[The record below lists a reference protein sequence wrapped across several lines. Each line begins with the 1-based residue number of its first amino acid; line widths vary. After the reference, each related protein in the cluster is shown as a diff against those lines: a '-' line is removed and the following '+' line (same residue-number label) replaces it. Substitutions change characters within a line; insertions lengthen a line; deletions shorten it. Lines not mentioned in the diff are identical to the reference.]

1 MRFVTTFK
9 RAFTFRFGD
18 EDAPRASP
26 QAKFVSDTIFEG
38 GVVAKDEARYPERLR
53 PLAGAP
59 PRLYYRGRWED
70 ALFAQC
76 LAVVGSRRMTRYGT
90 QVTEALVAPIAAAG
104 VTIVSGFMFGIDAA
118 AHRAA
123 LAAGGRTIAVMPCG
137 IERIHPAHQETL
149 YGEILRRGL
158 VLSELP
164 GMSAAALWT
173 FPKRNRIVA
182 GLSQAT
188 LVIEGTEESG
198 ALITAACARRYGRRV
213 FAVPGP
219 VTSPVSLG
227 PIQLLREGAAV
238 AARAEDVLAYYGK
251 RPPLQRGQTPFS
263 EKGLTLLER
272 RILRRLGQGAAEIDA
287 LARALQLSPAAVGTA
302 LSLLQLRGQIVEADG
317 RYALGLQGGRGG

>member
-1 MRFVTTFK
+1 MSIAEK
-9 RAFTFRFGD
+9 G
-18 EDAPRASP
+18 
-26 QAKFVSDTIFEG
+26 SDPF
-38 GVVAKDEARYPERLR
+38 VAKDESRYPERLR
-53 PLAGAP
+53 ALADAP
-59 PRLYYRGRWED
+59 PRLYYRGRWEE

-76 LAVVGSRRMTRYGT
+76 LAVVGTRRMTRYGT
-90 QVTEALVAPIAAAG
+90 QVTEALVTPIAAAG

-137 IERIHPAHQETL
+137 IERIHPAHQEAL
-149 YGEILRRGL
+149 YGEILREGL
-158 VLSELP
+158 VLSERP
-164 GMSAAALWT
+164 GSSAAALWT
-173 FPKRNRIVA
+173 FPRRNRIVA

-219 VTSPVSLG
+219 LTSPVSLG

-251 RPPLQRGQTPFS
+251 RPSLPQRDQLPGGVLTP
-263 EKGLTLLER
+263 LER
-272 RILRRLGQGAAEIDA
+272 RILRRLEQGDAEIDA
-287 LARALQLSPAAVGTA
+287 LARALRLSPAAVGTA
-302 LSLLQLRGQIVEADG
+302 LSLLQLRGQVIEADG
-317 RYALGLQGGRGG
+317 RYALGLQDGQGG

>member
-1 MRFVTTFK
+1 MFPAEK
-9 RAFTFRFGD
+9 G
-18 EDAPRASP
+18 
-26 QAKFVSDTIFEG
+26 SDPF
-38 GVVAKDEARYPERLR
+38 VAKDEARYPERLR
-53 PLAGAP
+53 QLAGAP
-59 PRLYYRGRWED
+59 PRLYYRGRWEE

-76 LAVVGSRRMTRYGT
+76 LAVVGTRRMTRYGT

-104 VTIVSGFMFGIDAA
+104 VTIVSGFMFGIDAT

-137 IERIHPAHQETL
+137 IERIHPAHQEAL

-164 GMSAAALWT
+164 GATAAALWT

-182 GLSQAT
+182 GLAQAT

-251 RPPLQRGQTPFS
+251 RPPPQ
-263 EKGLTLLER
+263 KGLTPCEKDLTPIES
-272 RILRRLGQGAAEIDA
+272 RILRRLEQGAAEIDA
-287 LARALQLSPAAVGTA
+287 LARTLRLSPAAVGTA
-302 LSLLQLRGQIVEADG
+302 LSLLQLRGQVVEADG
-317 RYALGLQGGRGG
+317 CYALDLQGGRGG